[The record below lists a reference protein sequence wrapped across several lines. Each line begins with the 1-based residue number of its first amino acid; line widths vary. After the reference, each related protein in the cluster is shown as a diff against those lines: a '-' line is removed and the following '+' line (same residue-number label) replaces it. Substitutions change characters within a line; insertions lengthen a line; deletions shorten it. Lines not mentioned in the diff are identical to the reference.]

1 METVSVSIDS
11 LTLDPR
17 NARRHSERNLRA
29 IQESL
34 SRFGQRKPIVVR
46 GSQVLAGNGTLE
58 AARQLGWTEIRVVEA
73 PADWNED
80 TAKAYAL
87 ADNRTAELAE
97 WDEIE
102 LGKQLLELERD
113 GWDIEALGFDQRQM
127 EKPEPADED
136 DIPDTP
142 DEPTS
147 NLGQMW
153 KLGQHRL
160 ICGDSTDRKVL
171 ETLLEGQLADC
182 IFTDPPYNVA
192 YEGGTKDKL
201 TIQNDAMSE
210 AQFTDFI
217 RRAYEAMY
225 ANAKDG
231 CPIYVCHADN
241 AATTF
246 RTTFADAGWMMK
258 QVLIWVKDNFVL
270 SRQDYNWQHEP
281 ILYGWKPGAAHPWY
295 GPFNDTTV
303 LEYGPNEIAKMTKE
317 ELQAFLTK
325 AINYSTLIRV
335 ERPRKN
341 AEHPTMK
348 PVALITRLLS
358 NSAKRGQIILDGFG
372 GGGSTM
378 IAAETL
384 GMKAHLCELDP
395 KYVDV
400 IINRW
405 ENYTGQKAELVKEA

>member
-1 METVSVSIDS
+1 MTVRIDS
-11 LTLDPR
+11 LEQDPT
-17 NARRHSERNLRA
+17 NARKHSDKNLKA
-29 IQESL
+29 IANSL
-34 SRFGQRKPIVVR
+34 DKFGQRKPIVVKNKR
-46 GSQVLAGNGTLE
+46 VLAGNGTLE
-58 AARQLGWTEIRVVEA
+58 AARSLGWTEIQIVEV
-73 PADWNED
+73 PKEWDDE

-87 ADNRTAELAE
+87 ADNRSAELAE
-97 WDEIE
+97 WDERE
-102 LGKQLLELERD
+102 LGRQLLELEEE
-113 GWDIEALGFDQRQM
+113 GWDIEALGFDYRQV
-127 EKPEPADED
+127 EKPEPVDED
-136 DIPDTP
+136 EIPETP
-142 DEPTS
+142 EEPTTKV
-147 NLGQMW
+147 GQLFQ
-153 KLGQHRL
+153 LGQHRL
-160 ICGDSTDRKVL
+160 LCADSTDPQNLYR
-171 ETLLEGQLADC
+171 LLDGELADC

-192 YEGGTKDKL
+192 YQGGTKDKL
-201 TIQNDAMSE
+201 TIANDAMSE
-210 AQFTDFI
+210 VEFEAFI
-217 RRAYEAMY
+217 RKAYHAMY
-225 ANAKDG
+225 LNAREG

-295 GPFNDTTV
+295 GPFNDSTV
-303 LEYGPNEIAKMTKE
+303 MEYGPKEIAKMTKE
-317 ELQAFLTK
+317 ELVDFLTK
-325 AINYSTLIRV
+325 AINYSSVIRV

-358 NSAKRGQIILDGFG
+358 NSAKRGQIVLDSFG

-384 GMKAHLCELDP
+384 GMKAYLAELDP
-395 KYVDV
+395 KYCDV

-405 ENYTGQKAELVKEA
+405 ENYTGKKARLVTETE